1 MYAEERQQH
10 ILDRARAAGRVDVN
24 SLAETLD
31 VTPETVRRD
40 LTILER
46 HGVLRRVHGGAIPVE
61 RLGFEPGVET
71 RTERYVAEK
80 ERIAKAALP
89 HLPDEG
95 TILLDAGTTTLRLAE
110 LIPRDHELTIVTN
123 SQPNATMV
131 AQHPGLSLYLLGG
144 RVRGRT
150 LAAVG
155 AWVTDALSDV
165 FVDVAFI
172 GTNGLS
178 VERGLTTP
186 DQSEAAAKRAM
197 ITAARRSVVLTD
209 HTKIGVDHFSRFAE
223 LSDIAAVITD
233 DGLDPETAAEIEAL
247 GPEVVLA

>member
-10 ILDRARAAGRVDVN
+10 ILDGARAAGRVEVN
-24 SLAETLD
+24 ALAEALD

-46 HGVLRRVHGGAIPVE
+46 YGVLRRVHGGAIPVE
-61 RLGFEPGVET
+61 RLGFEPGIET
-71 RTERYVAEK
+71 RAERFVAEK
-80 ERIAKAALP
+80 ERIAKAATS
-89 HLPDEG
+89 HLPEEG
-95 TILLDAGTTTLRLAE
+95 TVLIDAGTTTMRLAE
-110 LIPRDHELTIVTN
+110 LLPRDHELTIVTN
-123 SQPNATMV
+123 SLTVATVV
-131 AQHPGLSLYLLGG
+131 AQHPNLSLYLLGG

-155 AWVTDALSDV
+155 TWLTHALQDV

-178 VERGLTTP
+178 PERGLTTP

-197 ITAARRSVVLTD
+197 ITAARRSVVLAD
-209 HTKIGVDHFSRFAE
+209 HTKIGVDHFSRFAD
-223 LSDIAAVITD
+223 LSDIAAIITD

>member
-10 ILDRARAAGRVDVN
+10 ILERARAAGRVEVN
-24 SLAETLD
+24 ALADALE

-61 RLGFEPGVET
+61 RLGFEPGVEL
-71 RTERYVAEK
+71 RSERFVAEK
-80 ERIAKAALP
+80 ERIAKAALA

-95 TILLDAGTTTLRLAE
+95 TVLIDAGTTTLRLAE
-110 LIPRDHELTIVTN
+110 QLPRDRELTIVTN
-123 SQPNATMV
+123 SLGIAALV
-131 AQHPGLSLYLLGG
+131 AQHPNLSLYLLGG

-155 AWVTDALSDV
+155 SWVTSALSGV
-165 FVDVAFI
+165 FVDVAFM

-197 ITAARRSVVLTD
+197 ISAARRSVVLAD
-209 HTKIGVDHFSRFAE
+209 HTKIGVDHFSRFAD
-223 LSDIAAVITD
+223 LSEIAALITD
-233 DGLDPETAAEIEAL
+233 NGLDPETVAEIEAL

>member
-10 ILDRARAAGRVDVN
+10 ILDRAREAGRVEVN
-24 SLAETLD
+24 ALAEALD

-71 RTERYVAEK
+71 RSERFVAEK
-80 ERIAKAALP
+80 ERIAKAALAQ
-89 HLPDEG
+89 LPDEG
-95 TILLDAGTTTLRLAE
+95 TVLLDAGTTTLRLAE
-110 LIPRDHELTIVTN
+110 QLPRDRELTIVTN
-123 SQPNATMV
+123 SVEIATLVAKQPN
-131 AQHPGLSLYLLGG
+131 LSLYVLGG

-155 AWVTDALSDV
+155 SWLTNALQDV
-165 FVDVAFI
+165 FVDVAFM

-178 VERGLTTP
+178 MERGLTTP

-197 ITAARRSVVLTD
+197 IGAARRSVVLTD
-209 HTKIGVDHFSRFAE
+209 RTKIGVDHFCRFAD
-223 LSDIAAVITD
+223 LSDIATVITD
-233 DGLDPETAAEIEAL
+233 SGLDPETAAEIEAL
-247 GPEVVLA
+247 GPEMVLA

>member
-10 ILDRARAAGRVDVN
+10 ILDRARAAGRVEVN
-24 SLAETLD
+24 NLAEDLD

-46 HGVLRRVHGGAIPVE
+46 HGVLRRVHGGGIPVE
-61 RLGFEPGVET
+61 RLGFEPGLET
-71 RTERYVAEK
+71 RSERLVQEK

-89 HLPDEG
+89 HLPEEG
-95 TILLDAGTTTLRLAE
+95 TVLFDAGTTTMRLAE
-110 LIPRDHELTIVTN
+110 RLPHDHELTIVTN
-123 SQPNATMV
+123 SLGIATAV
-131 AQHPGLSLYLLGG
+131 AQRPNLSLYMLGG

-155 AWVTDALSDV
+155 SWVTTALQDV

-178 VERGLTTP
+178 AERGLTTP

-197 ITAARRSVVLTD
+197 IKAARRSVVLTD
-209 HTKIGVDHFSRFAE
+209 HTKIGVDHFSRFAD

-233 DGLDPETAAEIEAL
+233 DGLDPETAAEIEAM

>member
-1 MYAEERQQH
+1 M
-10 ILDRARAAGRVDVN
+10 
-24 SLAETLD
+24 
-31 VTPETVRRD
+31 
-40 LTILER
+40 
-46 HGVLRRVHGGAIPVE
+46 E

-123 SQPNATMV
+123 SLPIATMV

>member
-10 ILDRARAAGRVDVN
+10 ILDRARAAGRVEVN
-24 SLAETLD
+24 ALAAALD

-46 HGVLRRVHGGAIPVE
+46 YGALRRVHGGAVPVE
-61 RLGFEPGVET
+61 RLGFEPGIET
-71 RTERYVAEK
+71 RSERLIPEK
-80 ERIAKAALP
+80 ERIAKAARP
-89 HLPDEG
+89 QLPDEG
-95 TILLDAGTTTLRLAE
+95 TILLDAGTTTMRLAD
-110 LIPRDHELTIVTN
+110 LLPRDHELTVVTN
-123 SQPNATMV
+123 SLGIASKV
-131 AQHPGLSLYLLGG
+131 AQHPNLSLYLLGG

-155 AWVTDALSDV
+155 SWVTDALRDV
-165 FVDVAFI
+165 YVDVAFL

-178 VERGLTTP
+178 AARGLTTP

-197 ITAARRSVVLTD
+197 IKAARRAVVLTD
-209 HTKIGVDHFSRFAE
+209 HTKIGIDHFSRFAD

>member
-24 SLAETLD
+24 ALAEALD

-61 RLGFEPGVET
+61 RLGFEPDVEI
-71 RTERYVAEK
+71 RAERYVAEK
-80 ERIAKAALP
+80 ERIAKAARP
-89 HLPDEG
+89 HLPGEG
-95 TILLDAGTTTLRLAE
+95 TVLIDAGTTTMRLAE
-110 LIPRDHELTIVTN
+110 QLPHDHELTIVTN
-123 SQPNATMV
+123 SLAIATLVARRPN
-131 AQHPGLSLYLLGG
+131 LSLYLLGG

-155 AWVTDALSDV
+155 GWVTDALQDV

-178 VERGLTTP
+178 AERGLTTP

-197 ITAARRSVVLTD
+197 IKSARRAVVLTD
-209 HTKIGVDHFSRFAE
+209 HTKIGVDHFSRFAD
-223 LSDIAAVITD
+223 LSEIAAIITD

>member
-110 LIPRDHELTIVTN
+110 IIPRDHELTIVTN
-123 SQPNATMV
+123 SLPIATMV

-209 HTKIGVDHFSRFAE
+209 HTKTGVDHFSRFAE

>member
-1 MYAEERQQH
+1 MYAEERQQQ
-10 ILDRARAAGRVDVN
+10 ILDSARTAGRVEVN
-24 SLAETLD
+24 VLAEALD
-31 VTPETVRRD
+31 VTPETIRRD

-71 RTERYVAEK
+71 RSDRFVAEK

-89 HLPDEG
+89 HLPDGG
-95 TILLDAGTTTLRLAE
+95 TVLLDAGTTTLRLAE
-110 LIPRDHELTIVTN
+110 RLPRDRELTIVTN
-123 SQPNATMV
+123 SLAIAALV
-131 AQHPGLSLYLLGG
+131 AQHPNLSLYLLGG

-155 AWVTDALSDV
+155 SWLTNALQDV

-178 VERGLTTP
+178 VKRGLTTP

-197 ITAARRSVVLTD
+197 ISAARRSVVLTD
-209 HTKIGVDHFSRFAE
+209 HTKIGVDQFSRFAD
-223 LSDIAAVITD
+223 LSDIAALITD
-233 DGLDPETAAEIEAL
+233 SGLDPETAAEIEAL

>member
-10 ILDRARAAGRVDVN
+10 ILDSARAAGRVDVN
-24 SLAETLD
+24 SLAEALD

-61 RLGFEPGVET
+61 RLGLEPGVET
-71 RTERYVAEK
+71 RAERYVAEK
-80 ERIAKAALP
+80 ERIAKAALS

-95 TILLDAGTTTLRLAE
+95 TILLDAGTTTMRLAE
-110 LIPRDHELTIVTN
+110 RLPQDRELTIVTN
-123 SQPNATMV
+123 SLGIAAQV
-131 AQHPGLSLYLLGG
+131 AQHPNLSLYLLGG

-155 AWVTDALSDV
+155 AWVTDALRDI

-197 ITAARRSVVLTD
+197 IRASRRSVVLTD
-209 HTKIGVDHFSRFAE
+209 HTKIGVDHFSRFADLTE
-223 LSDIAAVITD
+223 IAAVITD
-233 DGLDPETAAEIEAL
+233 SGLDPETAAEIEAL